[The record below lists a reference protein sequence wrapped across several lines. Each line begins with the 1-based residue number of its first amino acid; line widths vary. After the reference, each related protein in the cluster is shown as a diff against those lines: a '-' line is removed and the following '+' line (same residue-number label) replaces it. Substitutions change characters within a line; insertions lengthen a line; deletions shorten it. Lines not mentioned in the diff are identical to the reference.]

1 MRPIGV
7 ARTLRLEEK
16 QLRDEFIAPTVRASM
31 NHNLTLTRWHKI
43 AERINAA
50 LKEREAR
57 AIAAFTSTT
66 ISPWNKEGVEH
77 KTAEI
82 AARARA
88 DLALVEQG
96 AAAVAAIRSA
106 LAVRNAELGIAKR
119 LAEVEA
125 ANRRI
130 ALYRAVL
137 EKQTVDMVRPE
148 HVRHVPAHAVAENE
162 PAWGRREAPRIT
174 LQIADAGLLAELA
187 AKLAREQARAHA
199 LLDEIADLNREKL
212 ELDVAAEL
220 NEIAGLAA

>member
-1 MRPIGV
+1 M
-7 ARTLRLEEK
+7 K
-16 QLRDEFIAPTVRASM
+16 
-31 NHNLTLTRWHKI
+31 HNLTLTRWHKV

-57 AIAAFTSTT
+57 ALVALTAAAV
-66 ISPWNKEGVEH
+66 SPWNKEGVEE
-77 KTAEI
+77 KATAM
-82 AARARA
+82 AVRAKA

-96 AAAVAAIRSA
+96 SAAVAAIRSA
-106 LAVRNAELGIAKR
+106 LALRNAELGIAAR
-119 LAEVEA
+119 LADVEA

-148 HVRHVPAHAVAENE
+148 HVRHVPAHAVADNE

-174 LQIADAGLLAELA
+174 LQVADAGLLAELA
-187 AKLAREQARAHA
+187 SKLAREQARAHA

-212 ELDVAAEL
+212 ELGIAPEL
-220 NEIAGLAA
+220 EELAGLAA